1 MTHDPLREFGAD
13 ERQDEAS
20 ASEGA
25 VLEGVDEPDGDALFS
40 KVERKRRGAAR
51 RSHRGVKV
59 LLWDET

>member
-1 MTHDPLREFGAD
+1 MMHDPLREFGVD

-20 ASEGA
+20 SSEGA
-25 VLEGVDEPDGDALFS
+25 VRDGVNEPDGDALFS

-51 RSHRGVKV
+51 RSHRSVKV